1 MRTVFPIFRIIYD
14 LCGGTG
20 SWSKPYSDNGY
31 DVRVVDIKNGNDIRW
46 LFKPSDNVYGVLAAP
61 PCTHFA
67 LSGAQYW
74 EEKDADGRT
83 LHDIAI
89 MDACIRFIFA
99 TNPVFWALEN
109 PAGRMTHFLG
119 RPQYRFNPCDF
130 GDTYT
135 KKTYLWGKFNRPRM
149 SPAIPTDGSKMH
161 KMPDSKGRQERRSI
175 ISPYFANAFFEANR

>member
-1 MRTVFPIFRIIYD
+1 MIYAAGPVHGRSRIQTDVRII
-14 LCGGTG
+14 
-20 SWSKPYSDNGY
+20 
-31 DVRVVDIKNGNDIRW
+31 DIKDIRW
-46 LFKPSDNVYGVLAAP
+46 LKKANNVYGVLAAP

-67 LSGAQYW
+67 LSGAQY
-74 EEKDADGRT
+74 KDEDGRT
-83 LHDIAI
+83 LHDISI

-99 TNPVFWALEN
+99 VNPALEN
-109 PAGRMTHFLG
+109 PAGRMAHFLG

-149 SPAIPTDGSKMH
+149 SPALPTDGSKIH

-175 ISPYFANAFFEANR
+175 ISPYFANGFFEANR